1 MSLTLKIDAVLKP
14 LEKQV
19 SLVYAYKGT
28 MWLEPY
34 SVTTNEPK
42 PCPEVLTQRK
52 GESSAS

>member
-1 MSLTLKIDAVLKP
+1 MSLAPKIDAVLKP

-19 SLVYAYKGT
+19 SSVYTYKGT
-28 MWLEPY
+28 VWLEPY

-42 PCPEVLTQRK
+42 PYPEVLTQRK